1 MPDAWLRLKDSL
13 VGRGWTSRDDVLY
26 APRSTMQFSRISDD
40 SDDSDD
46 AQLNAFRD
54 QIRSAANT
62 SAECIAL
69 EPEHAELHDDLV
81 SLADAL
87 DEVFQN

>member
-1 MPDAWLRLKDSL
+1 MSDAWFRLKDTL
-13 VGRGWTSRDDVLY
+13 VGRGWTSHDDVLY
-26 APRSTMQFSRISDD
+26 APRSTMRFSRNSDEQ
-40 SDDSDD
+40 DDSDD

-54 QIRSAANT
+54 QIRGAAET

-87 DEVFQN
+87 DEVLQN